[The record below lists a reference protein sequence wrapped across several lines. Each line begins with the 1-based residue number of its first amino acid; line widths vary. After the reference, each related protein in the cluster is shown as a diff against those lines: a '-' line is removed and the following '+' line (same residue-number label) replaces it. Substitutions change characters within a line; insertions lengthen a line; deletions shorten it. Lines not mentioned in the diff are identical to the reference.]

1 MAVTVPKQFWEQF
14 FRIQKESS
22 FGAGGGSADW
32 NIGGNGGGATGWR
45 DVPVIPGSIRI
56 TPTEAQI
63 FAQYAAGQREMNL
76 QAPVPGAYSVEGSF
90 EMPLFIEL
98 IDPFIEGV
106 LGSTSR
112 VETAGTAA
120 LASTAF
126 ASLATLDTQSD
137 GTEQFKFVISSSTA
151 ASSAAINII
160 QNAATVETIT
170 IGTNAGS
177 VDGTYYSKGAYD
189 GSVNAITFSV
199 SGTVTAGTVVVSGV
213 DYVTTTFTLGTTNP
227 SYKIEEA
234 GQPRS
239 ASNSGFYTGSVIPTL
254 QWVYDRTALD
264 GLVTVTAALMSQFVT
279 DATAGAFADDPA
291 NYYHP
296 LGGWTAALTRGGS
309 AYEKVQSADYTIGGM
324 TALFPISS
332 GDQNPSGATYGPSEM
347 FGTLTILPEDATE
360 WGYYVG
366 QTVSDIHLTYTSP
379 QSIVDST
386 KWSVL
391 FEWTKLHLETY
402 AEGAGA
408 DGLINA
414 ALGFRTIKDSS
425 DGIVKVTTVSRMPV

>member
-14 FRIQKESS
+14 FRIQTESA
-22 FGAGGGSADW
+22 FGAGGGTADW
-32 NIGGNGGGATGWR
+32 HIGGNGGGATGWR
-45 DVPVIPGSIRI
+45 DVPVIPGSVRI
-56 TPTEAQI
+56 QPTEAQI

-76 QAPVPGAYSVEGSF
+76 QAPVPGAYDVSGSF
-90 EMPLFIEL
+90 EMPMFIEL
-98 IDPFIEGV
+98 IDPFLYGV
-106 LGSTSR
+106 LGAASR

-137 GTEQFKFVISSSTA
+137 GTEQLKFVIASSTDA
-151 ASSAAINII
+151 TGAAINII
-160 QNAATVETIT
+160 QNAVTVETIT

-189 GSVNAITFSV
+189 GTTNAITFSV
-199 SGTVTAGTVVVSGV
+199 SGTVTAGLVTVSGV
-213 DYVTTTFTLGTTNP
+213 DYVTTEFTLATTNP
-227 SYKIEEA
+227 SFKIEEA

-239 ASNSGFYTGSVIPTL
+239 ASNSGYYTGSVIPTL
-254 QWVYDRTALD
+254 QFVYDRTALD
-264 GLVTVTAALMSQFVT
+264 GLVTSTAAMVSQFVT
-279 DATAGAFADDPA
+279 DATAGTFANDPA

-296 LGGWTAALTRGGS
+296 LGGWTASITRGGA

-332 GDQNPSGATYGPSEM
+332 GNQNPSGPTYGASEM
-347 FGTLTILPEDATE
+347 TGTLTILPEDNTE
-360 WGYYVG
+360 WGYYTG

-379 QSIVDST
+379 ESIVDST
-386 KWSVL
+386 KWSMV
-391 FEWTKLHLETY
+391 FEWTKLYLETY
-402 AEGAGA
+402 VEGAGA

-414 ALGFRTIKDSS
+414 ALGFRTIKDAS

>member
-1 MAVTVPKQFWEQF
+1 MAVTVPKQFWQQF
-14 FRIQKESS
+14 FRIQKESA
-22 FGAGGGSADW
+22 FGAGGGTVDW

-56 TPTEAQI
+56 NPVETQI
-63 FAQYAAGQREMNL
+63 FTQYAAGKRAMN
-76 QAPVPGAYSVEGSF
+76 QQPPVPGAYEVTGSF
-90 EMPLFIEL
+90 ETPLYIEL

-106 LGSTSR
+106 LGSVSR
-112 VETAGTAA
+112 VETAGSAA

-126 ASLATLDTQSD
+126 ASVATLDTQSN

-151 ASSAAINII
+151 ASGAAFNII
-160 QNAATVETIT
+160 QSGATVETIT
-170 IGTNAGS
+170 IGTSASS

-189 GSVNAITFSV
+189 GTTNAITFSV
-199 SGTVTAGTVVVSGV
+199 DGTVTAGTVVVSGV

-227 SYKIEEA
+227 SYKIEEG

-239 ASNSGFYTGSVIPTL
+239 GTNSGFYTGTVFPTL
-254 QWVYDRTALD
+254 QWAYDRTALE
-264 GLVTVTAALMSQFVT
+264 GLVTVTAALASQFVADT
-279 DATAGAFADDPA
+279 TAGTFANDPA

-296 LGGWTAALTRGGS
+296 VGGWTASLLRGGA

-332 GDQNPSGATYGPSEM
+332 GNQDASGATYGASEM
-347 FGTLTILPEDATE
+347 TGTLTILPEDATE

-379 QSIVDST
+379 ESIVDST

-391 FEWTKLHLETY
+391 FEWTKLYLETY
-402 AEGAGA
+402 TEGAGA

-414 ALGFRTIKDSS
+414 TLGFRTIEDSS